1 MNTSFTPQA
10 LQDLF
15 YWSTHD
21 KKKILLIEKLIK
33 DIKRN
38 RHQGIGHPKPLS
50 GDKAGW
56 YRRIIDK
63 EHRLVYRITNED
75 TIEISQCKGHYK
87 DK

>member
-1 MNTSFTPQA
+1 MNVAFTPQG

-15 YWSTHD
+15 YWSEND
-21 KKKILLIEKLIK
+21 KKKVLLIEKLIK

-38 RHQGIGHPKPLS
+38 RYQGIGHPKPLT
-50 GDKAGW
+50 GDKSGW

-63 EHRLVYRITNED
+63 EHRLVYRIVNDEV
-75 TIEISQCKGHYK
+75 IEIAQCKGHYN